1 MKTAIFRH
9 LHILGVPIALALTLP
24 WSGMAKAEIPLP
36 AIPTVLAQLTIAPS
50 PAQPSATPA
59 QLPPAPAPRPA
70 ARRPPAARP
79 ARPPASPARPSAPAA
94 PVATPAPA
102 PATPASNQA
111 TEELLKQ
118 IGDLRSEVAYL
129 NVQMGNL
136 TAQVSSLSGVVN
148 DLRKQLAD
156 AEQHL
161 KDEMG
166 RAAGTP
172 AQPSGSS
179 GAGTKSIDTPVAR
192 FLQSSWSD
200 IAVPTTLF
208 LLLCSLLGTMIMG
221 VPVRALMYRVPRRQA
236 VATMVPPTS
245 IPSREGIASRIDPR

>member
-1 MKTAIFRH
+1 
-9 LHILGVPIALALTLP
+9 LP
-24 WSGMAKAEIPLP
+24 WAGSAKAETVLLP

-70 ARRPPAARP
+70 AQRPPAARP

-94 PVATPAPA
+94 PVAAPAPA
-102 PATPASNQA
+102 PATPASDQA
-111 TEELLKQ
+111 AKELLKQ

-129 NVQMGNL
+129 NVQTGNL
-136 TAQVSSLSGVVN
+136 TTQVSSLSGIVN

-166 RAAGTP
+166 RAARTP
-172 AQPSGSS
+172 AQPTGSS
-179 GAGTKSIDTPVAR
+179 GAVATSADAPFAR

-208 LLLCSLLGTMIMG
+208 LLLCSLLGTMIVG

-236 VATMVPPTS
+236 VATNIPPTS
-245 IPSREGIASRIDPR
+245 ISIREGVVSRIDPR